1 MKSNGR
7 IQLYPMLRVVAFLV
21 VGIVAGDKS
30 YGLLSAEIWFG
41 CFTASVVAA
50 VLVRKWCVAQTAM
63 LFAAL
68 VFLGGCLTAHRL
80 SCINIGL
87 PEGETVYSAVV
98 SSRPEMTEKTVR
110 CDMIVVGG
118 GRPFKV
124 KASFYR
130 DANAEQL
137 KVGEGVRV
145 TSVLEK
151 PANYA
156 GSTFDYA
163 RYLTYHGYSATTFVY
178 SDCWHGA
185 VVDLSSLSLVKRA
198 ELAAL
203 RYRDVLLAR
212 MRSFG
217 AVGEGYSVLAA
228 MTLGERVS
236 MSDELNEDYSVSGAM
251 HVLSLSGLHL
261 GIIYA
266 MLLLLFFKRSR
277 MVTAQVLIICAI
289 WVYVF
294 IAGLPVSAVRSA
306 VMLTVYSLISLLNR
320 DKMSLNTLSVA
331 AVALLVANPLNFYDV
346 GFQMSFMSV
355 MFIIILY
362 QPLYLL
368 LPQRARDVSAVR
380 WVWQMTAVS
389 VAAQVGVAPLVAYY
403 FGRFSCYFLLANFV
417 VVPASTVILYGA
429 AALLLSSWLPVVQK
443 ALCLLLV
450 RVAEWMNAAVSFIAS
465 LPGASIDGINMN
477 LLQLTLVYVII
488 FSLYVLSFY
497 VRKML
502 RISKVMGL

>member
-1 MKSNGR
+1 M
-7 IQLYPMLRVVAFLV
+7 
-21 VGIVAGDKS
+21 
-30 YGLLSAEIWFG
+30 
-41 CFTASVVAA
+41 
-50 VLVRKWCVAQTAM
+50 
-63 LFAAL
+63 
-68 VFLGGCLTAHRL
+68 
-80 SCINIGL
+80 
-87 PEGETVYSAVV
+87 YSAVV

-212 MRSFG
+212 MQSFG

-266 MLLLLFFKRSR
+266 MLLLLFFKRSSD
-277 MVTAQVLIICAI
+277 L
-289 WVYVF
+289 
-294 IAGLPVSAVRSA
+294 
-306 VMLTVYSLISLLNR
+306 
-320 DKMSLNTLSVA
+320 K
-331 AVALLVANPLNFYDV
+331 
-346 GFQMSFMSV
+346 
-355 MFIIILY
+355 
-362 QPLYLL
+362 
-368 LPQRARDVSAVR
+368 
-380 WVWQMTAVS
+380 
-389 VAAQVGVAPLVAYY
+389 
-403 FGRFSCYFLLANFV
+403 
-417 VVPASTVILYGA
+417 
-429 AALLLSSWLPVVQK
+429 
-443 ALCLLLV
+443 
-450 RVAEWMNAAVSFIAS
+450 
-465 LPGASIDGINMN
+465 
-477 LLQLTLVYVII
+477 
-488 FSLYVLSFY
+488 
-497 VRKML
+497 
-502 RISKVMGL
+502 